1 MKFLTVN
8 NRDKKSKGEIG
19 SHAEANERLRD
30 KTFTNTNGPE
40 IQHQLLRH

>member
-19 SHAEANERLRD
+19 SHAEAHERLTD
-30 KTFTNTNGPE
+30 KTFTNTNVPE
-40 IQHQLLRH
+40 IQHQPRRH

>member
-19 SHAEANERLRD
+19 SHAEERERLTD
-30 KTFTNTNGPE
+30 KTFTNTNGSE
-40 IQHQLLRH
+40 ILHQMLRH